1 MSPYVDGF
9 VIPLRKDKVEEYRR
23 IAEISKAVW
32 LDHGA
37 LDYRECIGDD
47 LDSEFGV
54 SFLKIANC
62 SPEETVVFA
71 WITYTSREQR
81 DEINAKVMQD
91 PRMKDLMDQENPL
104 FECKRMSYGGFQT
117 IVQA

>member
-1 MSPYVDGF
+1 MSQYVDGF
-9 VIPLRKDKVEEYRR
+9 VIPLRKDKVEAYRGV
-23 IAEISKAVW
+23 AEIARQVW
-32 LDHGA
+32 LEHGA

-47 LDSEFGV
+47 LDSDFGV

-81 DEINAKVMQD
+81 DAINAKVMED
-91 PRMKDLMDQENPL
+91 PRMKDIMGQDPL
-104 FECKRMSYGGFQT
+104 FECTRMSYGGFQT
-117 IVQA
+117 LVQA